1 MTQAVAKGMLKRK
14 QGKIINIVANMWR
27 GFPGMVH
34 TGAARAGV
42 VNMTKTLSLEWAK
55 SGLRVNAIAPGVIR
69 SSGLE
74 TYPEAVRAAIETEV
88 PKQIPLKTLGDM
100 NDVACSRRFPC
111 ITSRKL
117 RNRRNIP
124 C

>member
-1 MTQAVAKGMLKRK
+1 
-14 QGKIINIVANMWR
+14 
-27 GFPGMVH
+27 
-34 TGAARAGV
+34 
-42 VNMTKTLSLEWAK
+42 MTKTLSLEWAK

-100 NDVACSRRFPC
+100 NDVAWAVAFLASPAGNYVTGETFRVDGGQSLWGMSFPV
-111 ITSRKL
+111 
-117 RNRRNIP
+117 
-124 C
+124 